1 MNLKNHTVFEDKMI
15 IQYHS
20 QKFNLYDLK
29 SNNLN
34 IPF

>member
-1 MNLKNHTVFEDKMI
+1 MNLKNYTVFEDEMI
-15 IQYHS
+15 IQCRS